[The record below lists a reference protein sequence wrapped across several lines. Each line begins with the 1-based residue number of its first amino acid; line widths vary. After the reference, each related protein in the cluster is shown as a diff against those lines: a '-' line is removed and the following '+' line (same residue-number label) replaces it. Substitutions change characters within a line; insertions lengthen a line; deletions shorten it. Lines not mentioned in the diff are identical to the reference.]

1 MAKTKKLAK
10 KKMAADDKKKM
21 PMAKKMAKTPKKK

>member
-10 KKMAADDKKKM
+10 KKMAATDKNKM
-21 PMAKKMAKTPKKK
+21 PMSKKMAKTSKKK

>member
-21 PMAKKMAKTPKKK
+21 PFAKKTAKIAKKK